1 MSAELP
7 ILAPAMPEIILA
19 IGVMVLLMF
28 GVFKDKDAFAPTNR
42 LAIILLF
49 VVGIFMLTQVSG
61 ERQLTFGNM
70 FVSDGFAIF
79 TKSLVIIAAIAS
91 LFLSSQYLKDKAIEK
106 FEFSILI
113 VTATLGMM
121 LMISANNLMSLY
133 MGLELQSLSLY
144 VLAAFHRDRAKSAEA
159 GLKYFVLGAL
169 SSGMLLYGISL
180 IYGFS
185 GTTDFDMLALH
196 IEALDGMNM
205 GLVVGMVFLMAGLA
219 FKISAV
225 PFHMWTP
232 DVYEGAPTPVA
243 AFFAAAPKIAALAL
257 FTRVMISAFPD
268 MMSEWK
274 QVIIFMSVGSM
285 LVGAFFALVQTN
297 IKRLMAFSSIGHVGY
312 ALIGIAAGTQLGI
325 EALLIYLA
333 IYMTMTLGT
342 FGVILTMRRG
352 GDTVEEIADLAGLS
366 KNNLPMAVALSI
378 FMFSLAGIPM
388 LAGFF
393 GKWYIFKAAVAADMI
408 TLALIGVIASVIS
421 AYYYLRVV
429 KVMFFDDP
437 VEAFDKQKSKGL
449 SFIIFTTAVIN
460 SPASYIIAIAPLVVL
475 ASAASKSLL
484 F

>member
-1 MSAELP
+1 MIADLP
-7 ILAPAMPEIILA
+7 NLAPAMPEIILA
-19 IGVMVLLMF
+19 IGTMVLLMF
-28 GVFKDKDAFAPTNR
+28 GVFKGKDAFAPTNR
-42 LAIILLF
+42 LAMLLLF

-61 ERQLTFGNM
+61 DRQVTFGNM

-79 TKSLVIIAAIAS
+79 TKTLVLIAAIAS
-91 LFLSSQYLKDKAIEK
+91 LFLANQYLKDKDIDK

-121 LMISANNLMSLY
+121 LMISANNLISLY

-144 VLAAFHRDRAKSAEA
+144 VLAAFRRDSAKSAEA

-196 IEALDGMNM
+196 IEALEGMNM

-219 FKISAV
+219 FKVSAV

-232 DVYEGAPTPVA
+232 DVYEGAPTPVT
-243 AFFAAAPKIAALAL
+243 AFFAAAPKIAAIAL
-257 FTRVMISAFPD
+257 FTRVMASAFPD

-285 LVGAFFALVQTN
+285 LVGAFFALVQNN
-297 IKRLMAFSSIGHVGY
+297 IKRLMAYSSIGHVGY
-312 ALIGIAAGTQLGI
+312 ALIGIAAGTVLGI
-325 EALLIYLA
+325 EALLVYLA

-352 GDTVEEIADLAGLS
+352 GKNVEDISDLAGLS
-366 KNNLPMAVALSI
+366 ENNLPMAIALSI

-393 GKWYIFKAAVAADMI
+393 GKWYIFKAAVAADLV
-408 TLALIGVIASVIS
+408 TLAVIGVVTSVIS
-421 AYYYLRVV
+421 AYYYLRIV
-429 KVMFFDDP
+429 KIMFFDEA
-437 VEAFDKQKSKGL
+437 VESFDKQKSKGL
-449 SFIIFTTAVIN
+449 NLVIFVTAVIN
-460 SPASYIIAIAPLVVL
+460 SPISYVVLIAPLIGY
-475 ASAASKSLL
+475 AAIASKSLA

>member
-1 MSAELP
+1 MSADLP

-19 IGVMVLLMF
+19 IGTMVLLMF
-28 GVFKDKDAFAPTNR
+28 GVFKGKDSFASTNR
-42 LAIILLF
+42 LAMLLLL
-49 VVGIFMLTQVSG
+49 VVGIFMIMQVG
-61 ERQLTFGNM
+61 GGRQLTFGNM
-70 FVSDGFAIF
+70 FVSDSFAIF
-79 TKSLVIIAAIAS
+79 TKSLVLIASIAS
-91 LFLSSQYLKDKAIEK
+91 LFLASQYLKDKDIDK
-106 FEFSILI
+106 FEFPILI

-121 LMISANNLMSLY
+121 LMISANNLLSLY

-144 VLAAFHRDRAKSAEA
+144 VLAAFNRDSTRSSEA

-169 SSGMLLYGISL
+169 SSGMLLYGMSL

-196 IEALDGMNM
+196 IEAVDGMSM

-232 DVYEGAPTPVA
+232 DVYEGAPTPVT
-243 AFFAAAPKIAALAL
+243 AFFAAAPKIAAIAL
-257 FTRVMISAFPD
+257 FTRVMASAFPD

-274 QVIIFMSVGSM
+274 QVVIFMSIGSM

-297 IKRLMAFSSIGHVGY
+297 VKRLMAFSSIGHVGY

-325 EALLIYLA
+325 EALLVYLA

-352 GDTVEEIADLAGLS
+352 SKSVEEISDLSGLS
-366 KNNLPMAVALSI
+366 QNNLPMAIALSI

-393 GKWYIFKAAVAADMI
+393 GKWYIFKAAVAADLV
-408 TLALIGVIASVIS
+408 TLAVIGVVTSVIS

-429 KVMFFDDP
+429 KVMFFDAP
-437 VEAFDKQKSKGL
+437 VESFDKQKSKGL
-449 SFIIFTTAVIN
+449 NVVIFSTAIIN
-460 SPASYIIAIAPLVVL
+460 SPVSYFVMIAPLVVV
-475 ASAASKSLL
+475 AGWASKSLV

>member
-1 MSAELP
+1 MSADLP

-19 IGVMVLLMF
+19 LGTMVLLMF
-28 GVFKDKDAFAPTNR
+28 GVFKGKDSFKSTTR
-42 LAIILLF
+42 LTILLLLIAG
-49 VVGIFMLTQVSG
+49 VFMVTQNDGS
-61 ERQLTFGNM
+61 RQLTFGNM
-70 FVSDGFAIF
+70 FVSDSFAIF
-79 TKSLVIIAAIAS
+79 TKSLVLIASIAS
-91 LFLSSQYLKDKAIEK
+91 LFLATQYFKDKENER
-106 FEFSILI
+106 FEFPILI

-144 VLAAFHRDRAKSAEA
+144 VLAAFNRDSTKSSEA

-185 GTTDFDMLALH
+185 GTTDFDILSSN
-196 IEALDGMNM
+196 IQALDSMNM
-205 GLVVGMVFLMAGLA
+205 GLVVGLVFLMAGLA

-232 DVYEGAPTPVA
+232 DVYEGAPTPVT
-243 AFFAAAPKIAALAL
+243 AFFAAAPKIAAIAL
-257 FTRVMISAFPD
+257 FTRVMASAFPD

-274 QVIIFMSVGSM
+274 QVVIFMSIGSM

-297 IKRLMAFSSIGHVGY
+297 VKRLMAFSSIGHVGY

-325 EALLIYLA
+325 EGLLVYLTV
-333 IYMTMTLGT
+333 YMTMTLGT

-352 GDTVEEIADLAGLS
+352 GECVENISDLSGLS
-366 KNNLPMAVALSI
+366 QNNLPMAIALSI

-393 GKWYIFKAAVAADMI
+393 GKWYIFKAAIAADLV
-408 TLALIGVIASVIS
+408 TLAIIGVVTSVIS
-421 AYYYLRVV
+421 AYYYLRIV
-429 KVMFFDDP
+429 KVMFFDARS
-437 VEAFDKQKSKGL
+437 ESFDKQKSKGL
-449 SFIIFTTAVIN
+449 TAVIFGAAIIN
-460 SPASYIIAIAPLVVL
+460 SPLSYFVMIAPLVVV
-475 ASAASKSLL
+475 AGWASKSLV